1 MSTRDPLADLI
12 GSSDRPAR
20 TPTIALAV
28 MTASFLAFGLALANV
43 ATYPISG
50 TYLPDGLRPPNGTP
64 SLLWLFFVSLAL
76 GALSGI
82 AAQKSLNRS
91 AGFAMMMAVTTGVP
105 LAAIAV
111 GLVVGASRYWTEPAG
126 GAGALDGVGARIG
139 WTSQWWLPV
148 LLVVVAVVMLVV
160 ARRRTRHTRAASEA
174 RTLSMRSGVRVD
186 GVVTAAHDTGVR
198 IMGEYRIR
206 YVVRYRDRS
215 DTERWV
221 TRTEL
226 FNRATMP
233 RAADEVVVWYD
244 PSRPDDEERIAV
256 ALRHP

>member
-1 MSTRDPLADLI
+1 MSTRDPLSDLI

-20 TPTIALAV
+20 TPMLALTV
-28 MTASFLAFGLALANV
+28 MTVSFLAFGVALGNV

-50 TYLPDGLRPPNGTP
+50 TYLPDALRPANGTP

-76 GALSGI
+76 GALAGI
-82 AAQKSLNRS
+82 AAQKSLHRC

-105 LAAIAV
+105 LAATAV
-111 GLVVGASRYWTEPAG
+111 GMVVGAARYWAEPG
-126 GAGALDGVGARIG
+126 GTGRLDGVGARIG
-139 WTSQWWLPV
+139 WTSQWWLPA
-148 LLVVVAVVMLVV
+148 LLIVVAAVMLV
-160 ARRRTRHTRAASEA
+160 AGRRRSRRTRAASDA
-174 RTLSMRSGVRVD
+174 RTASMRSGVRVD

-221 TRTEL
+221 SRTEL
-226 FNRATMP
+226 FNRAAMP
-233 RAADEVVVWYD
+233 RAGDEVAVWYD
-244 PSRPDDEERIAV
+244 PARPDDDERIAV